1 MKILAFNGS
10 PRRNGNTSLLLNKML
25 TGARDVGAFVEEIIA
40 EQVNLKYCKGCL
52 RCNILKSCA
61 IRNDDWTDLSRK
73 ILEADTLIF
82 ATPIYFHHV
91 TAPLKKIID
100 RFRSFIHV
108 QITEQGLIHTPW
120 QKWRKQIVLILCL
133 GSSVEDDARPVI
145 ELFQFLS
152 SALGR
157 DDKILSIVGTRLAI
171 VNQVKMSK
179 QELSVLY
186 PKLKLP
192 LHLVEKDYQRNQ
204 NLLKKCYE
212 IGEKLGSLT
221 G

>member
-25 TGARDVGAFVEEIIA
+25 SGAQEVGAFAEEIIA

-52 RCNILKSCA
+52 RCNILKKCV
-61 IRNDDWTDLSRK
+61 IHNDDWTELSRK

-108 QITEQGLIHTPW
+108 QITEHGLIHTPW
-120 QKWRKQIVLILCL
+120 QKWRKQFVLILCL
-133 GSSVEDDARPVI
+133 GSSVEDDAMPVI
-145 ELFQFLS
+145 DLFKFLTS
-152 SALGR
+152 ELGR
-157 DDKILSIVGTRLAI
+157 DNKVLSIVGTRLAI
-171 VNQVKMSK
+171 ANQARMSK
-179 QELSVLY
+179 QKLSALY
-186 PKLKLP
+186 SKLKLP
-192 LHLVEKDYQRNQ
+192 LHLVEKDYHRNQ
-204 NLLKKCYE
+204 NLLKRCYE
-212 IGEKLGSLT
+212 IGEELGSLT